1 MALSRAEGESR
12 ALVFTDDSGVCRPVS
27 ILTSSCVAASTSAAD
42 ADWLEYEAG
51 VDEECTSDFPC
62 AWVSA
67 AGGAWTLGA
76 AGFTVSAMTGARA
89 GFDIDTGSAVL
100 APAGAAKG
108 PNEYSGLSV

>member
-67 AGGAWTLGA
+67 AKLVACA
-76 AGFTVSAMTGARA
+76 AMMLRGSLNVEEIRYCMKTGCE
-89 GFDIDTGSAVL
+89 
-100 APAGAAKG
+100 KK
-108 PNEYSGLSV
+108 